1 MSTAQQEM
9 FIPVIIIVVLAA
21 ILNFTI
27 FAPEKKEENKSISD
41 FKIQIENEI
50 IEVEIAD
57 TVAKRAEGLM
67 LRKYLLQNHGMLF
80 VYKEPDIL
88 SFWMKNTLIPL
99 SIAFIDENGII
110 IDIQD
115 MESYA
120 GQSDESLPV
129 YKSKSPALYA
139 LEMSQGWFKEK
150 KIEPGMKVLRL
161 PK

>member
-27 FAPEKKEENKSISD
+27 FAPEKKENQSISD

-67 LRKYLLQNHGMLF
+67 HRKYLLQNHGMLF
-80 VYKEPDIL
+80 VYEKPDIL

-99 SIAFIDENGII
+99 SIAFIDENDTI